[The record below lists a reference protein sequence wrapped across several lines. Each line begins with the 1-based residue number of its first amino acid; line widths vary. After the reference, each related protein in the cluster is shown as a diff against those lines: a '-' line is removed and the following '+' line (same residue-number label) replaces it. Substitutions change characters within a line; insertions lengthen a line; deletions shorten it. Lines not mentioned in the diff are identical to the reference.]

1 MKPIRSAV
9 LISGSP
15 RRKALLGAFIKDLK
29 VLIPKAEEVPVKTRK
44 DLLANARLK
53 FGSVRTSKTDL
64 VLAADTAVFLGRKV
78 MGKPSS
84 REDARRMLRQLSGRW
99 HTVTTAMVIE
109 VAGKRDETTVTTRVH
124 FRRLDQKIIDAYV
137 ATGEP
142 MDKAGAYGIQGMGGL
157 LVDKLQGDYFNVV
170 GLPLHRLE
178 SILESNEYHLMNYC
192 EEK

>member
-1 MKPIRSAV
+1 MIPVRHAI

-15 RRKALLGAFIKDLK
+15 RRRDLLMAFVPDLK
-29 VLIPKAEEVPVKTRK
+29 VVRPSVRERTVRTRK

-53 FGSVRTSKTDL
+53 FGSVKAPKADL
-64 VLAADTAVFLGRKV
+64 VIAADTAVFLGRKV
-78 MGKPSS
+78 LGKPSS
-84 REDARRMLRQLSGRW
+84 RDDARRMLRRLSGRW
-99 HTVTTAMVIE
+99 HTVTTAMVVE
-109 VAGKRDETTVTTRVH
+109 VAGKRDEATVTTRVH

-157 LVDKLQGDYFNVV
+157 LVDKIQGDYFNVV